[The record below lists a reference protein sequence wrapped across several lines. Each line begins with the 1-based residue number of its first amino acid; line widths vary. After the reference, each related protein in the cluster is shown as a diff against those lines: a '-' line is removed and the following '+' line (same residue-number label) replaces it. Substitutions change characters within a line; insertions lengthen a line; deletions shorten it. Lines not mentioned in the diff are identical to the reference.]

1 MSAEGQMTVAAQMR
15 EKRQSMVDG
24 AVGRAMV
31 VAASHITRER
41 FAGLVLGAMAKTP
54 HLDEVTP
61 ASFAMCLM
69 TCAQLGLEPNTPMG
83 YAYLIP
89 RRAKG
94 GSGYECTIILG
105 YKGLLELAR
114 RSGEIATMDARVVF
128 KGETVKVTAGTR
140 GMNIDHEIDPD
151 LDRGGVTKGNAA
163 QRIKGAYA
171 TIVTKDGAT
180 YTEYITVSQ
189 IEERRKRGASGSG
202 SSTPWDT
209 DYLAM
214 ARKSAVRALLMSGL
228 VPLSPEVIEQVRNDD
243 PETIDAGELTSRPT
257 VDAPWKQI
265 PDLSSPAESDIDGD
279 AAPAER
285 VERSEP
291 PAKADPKPAAKSAPA
306 ASEDLEGM

>member
-1 MSAEGQMTVAAQMR
+1 MSAEGQMTVAEQKR
-15 EKRQSMVDG
+15 EQRRKLVDG
-24 AVGRAMV
+24 SVERAMV
-31 VAASHITRER
+31 VAAKHITRER

-94 GSGYECTIILG
+94 GGGYECTIILG

-140 GMNIDHEIDPD
+140 GMNIEHEIDPF
-151 LDRGGVTKGNAA
+151 LERGGVNKNNAA
-163 QRIKGAYA
+163 QRIVGAYA

-180 YTEYITVSQ
+180 YTEFITVSQ

-202 SSTPWDT
+202 STTPWDT
-209 DYLAM
+209 DYIAM

-228 VPLSPEVIEQVRNDD
+228 VPLSPEVFEVVRNDEPD
-243 PETIDAGELTSRPT
+243 TIDAEELAAKRA
-257 VDAPWKQI
+257 VAAPWKQL
-265 PDLSSPAESDIDGD
+265 PDLSSPAESDLDGD

-291 PAKADPKPAAKSAPA
+291 PAKAAEPKPAARSA
-306 ASEDLEGM
+306 ASDDVEGM